1 MSKSVS
7 NPTARP
13 SSVRISYPYLGYLL
27 LLLAFVS
34 LGVFVAALAYG
45 AGVALDAGA
54 ALAVLL
60 VGSVTCFWKGSRAA
74 PPDRREQH
82 ERYRRAYRRE
92 GVASREA
99 GGPRPSLD
107 AREAGVVALAT
118 GRHGGVLR
126 RELGDDARVGDLD
139 AVGAKR

>member
-1 MSKSVS
+1 MSKSTS
-7 NPTARP
+7 NTAARA
-13 SSVRISYPYLGYLL
+13 SSIRISYPYLGYLL

-34 LGVFVAALAYG
+34 LGVFVAALAYRSDLAVD
-45 AGVALDAGA
+45 AGV

-60 VGSVTCFWKGSRAA
+60 VGSATCFWKGSRAA

-82 ERYRRAYRRE
+82 ERYRTAYRRN
-92 GVASREA
+92 GVASRKPSR
-99 GGPRPSLD
+99 PRPSLD
-107 AREAGVVALAT
+107 AREAGVVALPA

-139 AVGAKR
+139 AVGAQL

>member
-1 MSKSVS
+1 MSKS
-7 NPTARP
+7 TAAQP

-45 AGVALDAGA
+45 SGVALDAGA

-60 VGSVTCFWKGSRAA
+60 VGSTICFWKGTRAA

-82 ERYRRAYRRE
+82 ERYRKAYRRE
-92 GVASREA
+92 AVTSQKA
-99 GGPRPSLD
+99 GRPRPALD
-107 AREAGVVALAT
+107 AREAGVVALAA

-139 AVGAKR
+139 AVGAQR